1 MLTNTEILHVGRVHL
16 EHCESL
22 IDAADPQGTVSQ
34 PSRLLCAGL
43 AVLGVEAYR
52 SLGGRKHA
60 EDVGIAATMLSLLTK
75 IDDQVIDS
83 ASFHGGMDRESEEV
97 AERVRVRLAPT
108 LASIRSGIPATSE
121 PRCLLAAELG
131 HRLQEMSGFPKRLQH
146 LVSVISM
153 GWEIQARGVS
163 TLSRHPGRVSD
174 RSVARASAD
183 ISGAWLLMI
192 TLVGTLPPD
201 TTRTLRPE
209 EEESFFEWGQYI
221 QQADALADLDKDTR
235 DGLVCTVPGHY
246 AYQQDPETFLA
257 AAANL
262 DSDSLYAL
270 YAATGA
276 DLACLPSS
284 NRLRELLTPLADLG
298 HIGPILKWIHGF
310 LLWRYLQ
317 HPQCRRVVSHQLVQP
332 LLHDPH
338 GWRNFVSEC
347 AKEEISCSVP

>member
-1 MLTNTEILHVGRVHL
+1 MLHAGRVHL
-16 EHCESL
+16 ERCGSL
-22 IDAADPQGTVSQ
+22 IATADPQGTVSQ
-34 PSRLLCAGL
+34 PSRILCAGL
-43 AVLGVEAYR
+43 AVLALEAYR
-52 SLGGRKHA
+52 SLGGREHSG
-60 EDVGIAATMLSLLTK
+60 DVGIAAAMLSLLTK

-83 ASFHGGMDRESEEV
+83 ASFHGGMGRESEEV
-97 AERVRVRLAPT
+97 AKRVRARLAPT
-108 LASIRSGIPATSE
+108 LESIRTGIPATSE

-131 HRLQEMSGFPKRLQH
+131 YRLQVMSGSQERLEH

-163 TLSRHPGRVSD
+163 TLSRHPGSVSG
-174 RSVARASAD
+174 RRVARASAD

-201 TTRTLRPE
+201 TTRSLRSCE
-209 EEESFFEWGQYI
+209 EDSFFEWGQYI

-246 AYQQDPETFLA
+246 AYRQDPDSFLSA
-257 AAANL
+257 VADR

-270 YAATGA
+270 YADTGA

-284 NRLRELLTPLADLG
+284 DRRHELLAPLADLG
-298 HIGPILKWIHGF
+298 QIGPILEWIHGF

-317 HPQCRRVVSHQLVQP
+317 HPQCRRVVSHQLVRP

-338 GWRNFVSEC
+338 GWRSFVSDC
-347 AKEEISCSVP
+347 AKEEVSCSVL